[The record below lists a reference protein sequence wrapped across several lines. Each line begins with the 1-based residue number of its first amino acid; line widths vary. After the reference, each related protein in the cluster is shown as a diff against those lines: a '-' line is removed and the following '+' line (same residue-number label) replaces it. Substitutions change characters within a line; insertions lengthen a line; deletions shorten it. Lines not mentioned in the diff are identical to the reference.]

1 MPQLATQFR
10 GDLRFFAFFL
20 ANGTVDAEVLPVGTD
35 YSVIFREPSALE
47 QTFAIWS
54 NVLELDEQGV
64 PTNAPTARRRA
75 AQYIRTWI
83 DKSYVVEPPFSDEEL
98 ELHL

>member
-1 MPQLATQFR
+1 MPKLATQFR
-10 GDLRFFAFFL
+10 GDFRFFAFYL
-20 ANGTVDAEVLPVGTD
+20 ANGTIDAEVLPVGTD

-47 QTFAIWS
+47 QVFAIWS
-54 NVLELDEQGV
+54 NVIELDEHGV
-64 PTNAPTARRRA
+64 PMNAAAARRRA

-83 DKSYVVEPPFSDEEL
+83 DESYVVEPSFSDEEL